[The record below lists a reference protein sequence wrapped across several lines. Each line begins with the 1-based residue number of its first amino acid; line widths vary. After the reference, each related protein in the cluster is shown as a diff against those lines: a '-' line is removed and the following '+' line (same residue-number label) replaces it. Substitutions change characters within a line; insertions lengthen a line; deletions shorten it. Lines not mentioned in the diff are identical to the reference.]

1 MIEPVQTIALPS
13 SLDALAIGVGA
24 ISGALHAR
32 RRNMDVMGILVVAFC
47 AALGGGVIR
56 DILLASGPPVFLT
69 SSVFL
74 IYALVGATFGWLFS
88 RYASRATILMEVID
102 GLFIGVWV
110 LVGATKALSNGL
122 GFGSAILVAVI
133 TATGGGVLRDLFSG
147 EPVGLLR
154 PGHLAGRRGPGGR
167 ADLHDRL
174 LDQRGPLPR
183 RSPVH
188 HGGLHHPH
196 DQRRLRPA
204 HPDADG
210 SQPSPVSLQ
219 GVVSTIRPDP
229 STRVP

>member
-1 MIEPVQTIALPS
+1 MIEPIQTIALPNS
-13 SLDALAIGVGA
+13 MDALAIGVGA

-32 RRNMDVMGILVVAFC
+32 RRHMDVMGILVVGFC

-74 IYALVGATFGWLFS
+74 IYALVGAVIGWLFS
-88 RYASRATILMEVID
+88 RYASRATMLMEVID

-147 EPVGLLR
+147 EQVGLLL
-154 PGHLAGRRGPGGR
+154 PGQWLAAAALVGALTFTTVFWTTG
-167 ADLHDRL
+167 DLYVAYIL
-174 LDQRGPLPR
+174 CI
-183 RSPVH
+183 
-188 HGGLHHPH
+188 
-196 DQRRLRPA
+196 
-204 HPDADG
+204 
-210 SQPSPVSLQ
+210 
-219 GVVSTIRPDP
+219 VVASTIRMVSAAFDLRTPMPMDL
-229 STRVP
+229 SRVFARPRA

>member
-1 MIEPVQTIALPS
+1 MIEPIQTIALPN

-32 RRNMDVMGILVVAFC
+32 RRHMDVMGILVVGFC

-74 IYALVGATFGWLFS
+74 IYALVGAVIGWLFS
-88 RYASRATILMEVID
+88 RYASRATMLMEVID

-147 EPVGLLR
+147 EQVGLLL
-154 PGHLAGRRGPGGR
+154 PGQWLAAAALVGALTFTTVFWTTG
-167 ADLHDRL
+167 DLYVAYIL
-174 LDQRGPLPR
+174 CI
-183 RSPVH
+183 
-188 HGGLHHPH
+188 
-196 DQRRLRPA
+196 
-204 HPDADG
+204 
-210 SQPSPVSLQ
+210 
-219 GVVSTIRPDP
+219 VVASTIRMVSAAFDLRTPMPMDL
-229 STRVP
+229 SKVLARS

>member
-1 MIEPVQTIALPS
+1 MIEPVQTIALPNS
-13 SLDALAIGVGA
+13 MDALAIGVGA

-32 RRNMDVMGILVVAFC
+32 RRHMDVMGILVVGFC

-74 IYALVGATFGWLFS
+74 IYALVGAVIGWLFS
-88 RYASRATILMEVID
+88 RYASRATMLMEVID

-147 EPVGLLR
+147 EQVGLLL
-154 PGHLAGRRGPGGR
+154 PGQWLAAAALVGALTFTTVFWTTG
-167 ADLHDRL
+167 DLYVAYIL
-174 LDQRGPLPR
+174 CI
-183 RSPVH
+183 
-188 HGGLHHPH
+188 
-196 DQRRLRPA
+196 
-204 HPDADG
+204 
-210 SQPSPVSLQ
+210 
-219 GVVSTIRPDP
+219 VVASTIRMVSAAFDLRTPMPMDL
-229 STRVP
+229 SRVFARPRA

>member
-1 MIEPVQTIALPS
+1 MIDAVQPIALPS

-32 RRNMDVMGILVVAFC
+32 RRHMDVMGILVVAFC

-69 SSVFL
+69 SSAFL
-74 IYALVGATFGWLFS
+74 MYAGVGAVIGWLFS

-122 GFGSAILVAVI
+122 GFGAAILVAVI

-147 EPVGLLR
+147 EPVTLLL
-154 PGHLAGRRGPGGR
+154 PGQWLAAAALVGALTFTTVFWTTGDLYVAEILCIVVASTVRMVSAAFDLRTPMPMDLSRVLARSR
-167 ADLHDRL
+167 A
-174 LDQRGPLPR
+174 
-183 RSPVH
+183 
-188 HGGLHHPH
+188 
-196 DQRRLRPA
+196 
-204 HPDADG
+204 
-210 SQPSPVSLQ
+210 
-219 GVVSTIRPDP
+219 
-229 STRVP
+229 

>member
-1 MIEPVQTIALPS
+1 MIEPIQTIALPN

-32 RRNMDVMGILVVAFC
+32 RRHMDVMGILVVGFC

-74 IYALVGATFGWLFS
+74 IYALVGAVIGWLFS
-88 RYASRATILMEVID
+88 RYASRATMLMEVID

-147 EPVGLLR
+147 EQVGLLL
-154 PGHLAGRRGPGGR
+154 PGQWLAAAALVGALTFTTVFWTTG
-167 ADLHDRL
+167 DLYVAYIL
-174 LDQRGPLPR
+174 CI
-183 RSPVH
+183 
-188 HGGLHHPH
+188 
-196 DQRRLRPA
+196 
-204 HPDADG
+204 
-210 SQPSPVSLQ
+210 
-219 GVVSTIRPDP
+219 VVASTIRMVSAAFDLRTPMPMDL
-229 STRVP
+229 SRVFARPRA